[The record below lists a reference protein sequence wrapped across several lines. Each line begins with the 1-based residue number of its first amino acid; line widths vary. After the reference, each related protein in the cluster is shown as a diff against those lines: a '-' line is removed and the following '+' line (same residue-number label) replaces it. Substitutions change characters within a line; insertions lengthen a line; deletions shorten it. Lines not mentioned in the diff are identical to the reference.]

1 MSDWENAE
9 GEHWAT
15 NADRYTR
22 VLRHY
27 GALLVDALAPSP
39 GERVLDVGCGNGD
52 VALAVGAAVAPDGAV
67 VGVDLSPDMLA
78 VARSRAEHA
87 GLDHVELIQ
96 ADASRWRTPTDP
108 FDAATSRFGVMFFDD
123 PTGAFSHLRSLLRP
137 GGRIAFACW
146 QELFAN
152 EWMIVPGGAVASV
165 LGLPGG
171 NSGGPGPFSLADP
184 DLTRQML
191 TAAGFVDIDVEP
203 VAAALWMGAD
213 ADAAVEFMTRTGM
226 GRILFGDAAPE
237 QRAEAIERARD
248 ALRPHETDSGVLL
261 DGSAWV
267 VTATNPPTP

>member
-1 MSDWENAE
+1 
-9 GEHWAT
+9 
-15 NADRYTR
+15 
-22 VLRHY
+22 
-27 GALLVDALAPSP
+27 
-39 GERVLDVGCGNGD
+39 
-52 VALAVGAAVAPDGAV
+52 
-67 VGVDLSPDMLA
+67 
-78 VARSRAEHA
+78 
-87 GLDHVELIQ
+87 
-96 ADASRWRTPTDP
+96 
-108 FDAATSRFGVMFFDD
+108 MFFDD
-123 PTGAFSHLRSLLRP
+123 PTAAFAHLRSLLRP

-248 ALRPHETDSGVLL
+248 ALRPHETDSGVML
-261 DGSAWV
+261 DGAAWV

>member
-1 MSDWENAE
+1 MSEWETVE
-9 GEHWAT
+9 GEHWAEY
-15 NADRYTR
+15 AEHYTR
-22 VLRHY
+22 M
-27 GALLVDALAPSP
+27 LAPYGEAVLAAAAPQP
-39 GERVLDVGCGNGD
+39 GERVIDVGCGNGD
-52 VALAVGAAVAPDGAV
+52 LSLLAAAAVGPDGV
-67 VGVDLSPDMLA
+67 VQGVDLSPAEVA
-78 VARSRAEHA
+78 VASRRSAEA
-87 GLDHVELIQ
+87 GLSAARFAV
-96 ADASRWRTPTDP
+96 ADAARVEVDAP
-108 FDAATSRFGVMFFDD
+108 FDVLVSRFGVMFFDD

-171 NSGGPGPFSLADP
+171 NSGGPGPFSLADA

-191 TAAGFVDIDVEP
+191 TAAGFVDVDVEP

-248 ALRPHETDSGVLL
+248 ALRPHETDSGVML
-261 DGSAWV
+261 DGAAWV